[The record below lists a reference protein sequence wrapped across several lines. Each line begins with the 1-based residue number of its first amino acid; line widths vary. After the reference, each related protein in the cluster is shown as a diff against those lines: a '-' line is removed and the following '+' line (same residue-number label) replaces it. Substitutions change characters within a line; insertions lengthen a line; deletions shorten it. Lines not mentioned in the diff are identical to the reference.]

1 MTTARDLSVDQFA
14 PMVESGNRLATW
26 YAQGHT
32 DGFGDRLLMFDNSSA
47 PSWEILRFKPALAR
61 DPKFEAALRQR
72 LDRLSS
78 FQHPVFPLV
87 RSIKELG
94 HDHGL
99 AVVSTYFSGVR
110 LSDALKKPRSPDF
123 ASQVIRQLMPALV
136 ALHGY
141 APGAAHG
148 ALTLDRVV
156 LTADGRLMIRE
167 HTLESAIG
175 SLQLTPAQLWAEF
188 AISTPPAR
196 AGSPLRDGRCDIYQ
210 LALVALSLIAG
221 RRLTPDDYPDAIAEL
236 LDTIVRFEFL
246 RQWLKR
252 ALLLTDHAFESVHD
266 ANETLAESHHQR
278 RDEDGFDATL
288 RLPAPAAPSQDTRPM
303 VLPPRAI
310 EREDPPPAADVVP
323 VAAAGRPVARALRW
337 VALAAGLVAVGEAAF
352 IGRMLYLGSSD
363 EPAAST
369 TAAVASPQ
377 PRGEVLASDV
387 PAPGTPLPVQ
397 VEPEVRAT
405 RVLPAVAAV
414 NAEPAG
420 REVPV
425 LPPDPQPAQ
434 VAPRS
439 GGFRVSAPIE
449 LHVLDGERLLGS
461 SGNGPIVARAGRH
474 EFEFV
479 NSVIGFRVRRQ
490 VDIRPGQIA
499 SLSIAIPNGTL
510 NVNATPWA
518 TVWIDGKPYGETPLG
533 NLSIA
538 PGEHEIVFRHPQLG
552 ERRERTIVRP
562 DVPGRVAVNMQR

>member
-167 HTLESAIG
+167 HTLESAIA

-369 TAAVASPQ
+369 PAAVASPQ